1 MFGNFN
7 LGTVVLI
14 LLAIAIY
21 LYLKWLDKKEKS
33 GKKATLYEQYKT
45 LTADTLSALPDEE
58 LLRAVIA
65 NLLARGTDLYKET
78 AVLSHG
84 RTAVYSVWLLCNE
97 IATADFNKLSA
108 TTRRFADM
116 ATDGFLLLGAE
127 KCAAALQT
135 LVTAFADGTLTA
147 ELSAALRDA
156 IAAENPLERCTAYI
170 RENIDEFCDL

>member
-7 LGTVVLI
+7 YGTVVLI

-33 GKKATLYEQYKT
+33 GKKATLYERYKT
-45 LTADTLSALPDEE
+45 LTPDTLSALPDEE

-65 NLLARGTDLYKET
+65 NLLARNTDLYRET

-97 IATADFNKLSA
+97 IATADFEKLSA
-108 TTRRFADM
+108 TSRRFADV

-127 KCAAALQT
+127 RCAAALQN
-135 LVTAFADGTLTA
+135 LVTAFANGTLTA
-147 ELSAALRDA
+147 ELSATFRDA
-156 IAAENPLERCTAYI
+156 IEQEQPLEQCTAYI
-170 RENIDEFCDL
+170 RQNINEFCDL